1 MRYLPT
7 NEFAAR
13 PCIVV
18 DGAPRAEALI
28 TVALA
33 EQWQACDVEL
43 QVFPNPRLR
52 FTTSPR
58 LRLWLHVYNAAP
70 FDGTG
75 DLAFRCDLA

>member
-43 QVFPNPRLR
+43 QVFPNPRPR
-52 FTTSPR
+52 FPTSPR
-58 LRLWLHVYNAAP
+58 LRLHVYNPAP
-70 FDGTG
+70 FDGPA
-75 DLAFRCDLA
+75 DLAFRCDLT

>member
-7 NEFAAR
+7 NELAAR

-52 FTTSPR
+52 FTTSPPATATATC
-58 LRLWLHVYNAAP
+58 VQ
-70 FDGTG
+70 
-75 DLAFRCDLA
+75 RCPI